1 MLPNKLNSNLGF
13 FVYKSAVYNLKLKQ
27 NKVKLN
33 KQNKFFF
40 FFFLR
45 WLFTTYNVMSRNVT
59 AKNLIYENF
68 CY

>member
-33 KQNKFFF
+33 KQNKIFFF
-40 FFFLR
+40 FWDGYSLHIT
-45 WLFTTYNVMSRNVT
+45 LCHGM
-59 AKNLIYENF
+59 
-68 CY
+68 